1 MDIWRLYKGEKQTLP
16 ILQRVGA
23 GTQSINTDIAG
34 TVLPTKVYTKVE
46 AVDVIDV
53 VNQFNWT
60 RSPASS
66 RSNTPYIQLIE
77 KRLYM
82 NSNISNIANSIY
94 AATDSGEVVT
104 NTLGKVAEYLGNT
117 DVGKQVINTLTGL
130 TPQEAGTA
138 VSQGVAG
145 SAPVRTVQSAVDS
158 VNNFVRNNFQTF
170 DNSVLKPYEFLYA
183 TEKTGFTY
191 KIPYLESQYNSGN
204 ISFGD
209 ADENIIKGVTDIFA
223 SGAAGIAGIVGGLK
237 PGTYIE
243 RAKQF
248 SMGDKGRS
256 ITVKFPLLNTG
267 KYQDIID
274 NWQLIFGLI
283 YQNKPGR
290 VTRSIID
297 MPVIY
302 EVLIP
307 GVVYMP
313 YGYIS
318 SLNVSFLGSR
328 RTMDI
333 TIPVYDNNVDTPTT
347 LNTVIPDAYQVEFT
361 VEGMNEETRNFLYA
375 NVVSRPVTVSSK
387 QGL

>member
-16 ILQRVGA
+16 VLQRVGA

-82 NSNISNIANSIY
+82 NSNISNIANSVY
-94 AATDSGEVVT
+94 AAINSGEVVT
-104 NTLGKVAEYLGNT
+104 NSLGKVAEFLGNT
-117 DVGKQVINTLTGL
+117 DVGKQLINTITGGL
-130 TPQEAGTA
+130 TPTEAGTA

-158 VNNFVRNNFQTF
+158 VNTFVQDNFQTF
-170 DNSVLKPYEFLYA
+170 NNSVLQPYNYLYA

-191 KIPYLESQYNSGN
+191 KIPYLENLYNSGN
-204 ISFGD
+204 ISFGESEGAVKGF
-209 ADENIIKGVTDIFA
+209 ADIFTGAASGIANII
-223 SGAAGIAGIVGGLK
+223 GGLK

-274 NWQLIFGLI
+274 NWQLIFGLV

-290 VTRSIID
+290 VTRAIID

-307 GVVYMP
+307 GIVYMP

-318 SLNVSFLGSR
+318 SLSVSFLGSR

-347 LNTVIPDAYQVEFT
+347 LTTVIPDAYQVEFT